1 MAPSSDNSIIDYVL
15 DKLFAEDNRLTPEE
29 NKAQLKQALENYRS
43 QSEAPVE
50 EMAAPKKTVKGRD
63 LKVGDVIRAYDEN
76 RTIKTIEPVGGG
88 DRYVT
93 FETPGDEDDDS
104 NKVAICHCTGN
115 GDCHT
120 IYVAPQA
127 VPAHLAHGDY
137 IGPCTEMI
145 IDWQSILPNSDLQMR
160 VIKGKD
166 NKYKKF
172 VKVQ

>member
-1 MAPSSDNSIIDYVL
+1 MVVIY
-15 DKLFAEDNRLTPEE
+15 
-29 NKAQLKQALENYRS
+29 AQYS
-43 QSEAPVE
+43 C
-50 EMAAPKKTVKGRD
+50 D
-63 LKVGDVIRAYDEN
+63 AYDSDSCYDY
-76 RTIKTIEPVGGG
+76 G
-88 DRYVT
+88 DDG
-93 FETPGDEDDDS
+93 EDGDGDDDDDDDDGDDDGDEDDDDDEDS

-137 IGPCTEMI
+137 LGPCTEMI